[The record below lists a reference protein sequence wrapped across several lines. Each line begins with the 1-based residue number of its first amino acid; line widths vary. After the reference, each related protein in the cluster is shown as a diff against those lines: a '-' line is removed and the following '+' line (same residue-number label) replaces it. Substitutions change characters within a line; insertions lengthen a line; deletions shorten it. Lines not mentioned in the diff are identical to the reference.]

1 MPGSSAPARSGRLV
15 EWWLRRDPNGAG
27 LLRGLRASIAATL
40 VFAFGL
46 SVLDEPNF
54 AISAAFSALSALIF
68 ADYGGGH
75 RARTW
80 AYFHLAWVGALI
92 LALGLLVANT
102 AWLAIVLTLVVVA
115 VIRFVGNLG
124 PQLHASV
131 SPLILGFVLGVLVP
145 GPLSAISGRVA
156 GWVAGVI
163 VAAIVAA
170 LITPGR
176 ASDRLDRTAGSA
188 AGSLARLLRWRM
200 NPDTDPEAVRAL
212 HARVH
217 RDLAELRTMTL
228 RPAGPRAHTV
238 ARREIVDR
246 LLRLSAIIGRSLDP
260 TVGAVASSLRDV
272 AGADADLLEAVGK
285 VLTDRSSLE
294 PLAACRQRLD
304 RVRTGSF
311 ADLTNQIREGRD
323 PTTILDEV
331 DGGFVVR
338 AASVHADAL
347 AANLEVLR
355 GDDRA
360 NESDRVD
367 RTNRADVPD
376 SSLVGAMHRARAL
389 VARHAG
395 SGSVWTRDAIR
406 AGVAL
411 ALAVAIGDAFVSQHA
426 FWVALGTLSVLRSN
440 ALTTGQTA
448 IGASVGT
455 AVGFALSSAV
465 FAIVGFDTGLLWP
478 ILVVAIVGI
487 GALPSVAGFA
497 AGQAAFSVAVIVLFN
512 IVEPLGWRTGLVRL
526 ENVALGAA
534 VSAVVA
540 LVFWPRKVEALVRQL
555 TVAFSIAAGDNLIRV
570 VRYRS
575 QPQDGGAPEPLAD
588 VITAEVRARAAIGEL
603 SEQYRNA
610 PALVATWVQRVGVA
624 AHARSIA
631 QAIEVLGQRF
641 PDGVRPTRLDPALE
655 SGARSL
661 AEDLAIGEGSPATPG
676 AGRLDRVLRSNAV
689 MAITTDHDHPDAV
702 AGSLFTRDW
711 LLTLAAM
718 IDDRQ

>member
-1 MPGSSAPARSGRLV
+1 MG
-15 EWWLRRDPNGAG
+15 RDPKSAG
-27 LLRGLRASIAATL
+27 LLRGLRASIAATV

-46 SVLDEPNF
+46 FVLDEPNF

-102 AWLAIVLTLVVVA
+102 VWLAIVLTLVVVA
-115 VIRFVGNLG
+115 IIRFVGNLG

-170 LITPGR
+170 LISPGR
-176 ASDRLDRTAGSA
+176 SSDRMDRTAGA
-188 AGSLARLLRWRM
+188 AACSLARLLRWLM
-200 NPDTDPEAVRAL
+200 DPDGDPEAVRAL
-212 HARVH
+212 HAGVH
-217 RDLAELRTMTL
+217 RDLAELRTMAL

-246 LLRLSAIIGRSLDP
+246 LLRLSAIIGPSLGETLGP
-260 TVGAVASSLRDV
+260 VAPSLRDL
-272 AGADADLLEAVGK
+272 AEADADLLEAAGT
-285 VLTDRSSLE
+285 VLTDRGSFE
-294 PLAACRQRLD
+294 PFDACRQRLD
-304 RVRTGSF
+304 RARTESF
-311 ADLTNQIREGRD
+311 ADLTRQIREGRD
-323 PTTILDEV
+323 PTAIVDEV

-355 GDDRA
+355 GEPRA
-360 NESDRVD
+360 TEPDRVD
-367 RTNRADVPD
+367 TTEQADVPD
-376 SSLVGAMHRARAL
+376 PSVVGSIRRARAL
-389 VARHAG
+389 VAGHAG
-395 SGSVWTRDAIR
+395 IGSVWTRDAIR

-465 FAIVGFDTGLLWP
+465 FAIVGLDTGLLWP

-497 AGQAAFSVAVIVLFN
+497 AGQAAFSVTVIVLFN

-540 LVFWPRKVEALVRQL
+540 LVFWPRKVESLVRQL
-555 TVAFSIAAGDNLIRV
+555 TTAFSVAAGDYLVRV
-570 VRYRS
+570 VRHRS
-575 QPQDGGAPEPLAD
+575 QPWDAAAPDSQAE

-631 QAIEVLGQRF
+631 QAIEVLGHRF
-641 PDGVRPTRLDPALE
+641 PDGAHATRLDPALG
-655 SGARSL
+655 SASRSL
-661 AEDLAIGEGSPATPG
+661 AEDLAIGQGSPARPG
-676 AGRLDRVLRSNAV
+676 AVRLDRDLRSHA
-689 MAITTDHDHPDAV
+689 MTAITEDHDHPDAV
-702 AGSLFTRDW
+702 ASSLFTRDW

-718 IDDRQ
+718 IDDRP